1 MAKSNKTILKWAGSK
16 VRIME
21 QLRPH
26 LPKAKRLV
34 EPFAGSC
41 AVMMNTDYEQYLIAD
56 ANIDLI
62 RLYKQVKADDF
73 GFVPSL
79 IDFFIQGNN
88 ETLFYQRRE
97 IFNRRDKESDAQ
109 LFESIEDYNKAV
121 ERNKAGLFLYLNRH
135 CYNGLCRYNSK
146 GNFNVPFGKYKKPYF
161 PENEI
166 IAFHHKAYRAEIVN
180 LEWQD
185 TLSLVE
191 YSDGIYC
198 DPPYMGGRDS
208 FTQYHTAGFTDADH
222 EALAIALKDIN
233 DSQGN
238 PITVSNSP
246 QAKTLY
252 ADLGF
257 TIHEIEAPRTIAANG
272 NRKLAIEII
281 AVLEGIK

>member
-1 MAKSNKTILKWAGSK
+1 MANKTILKWAGSK
-16 VRIME
+16 VRIMD

-56 ANIDLI
+56 VNQDLI
-62 RLYKQVKADDF
+62 DMYLVIARDPDTIYSI
-73 GFVPSL
+73 GFEKL
-79 IDFFIQGNN
+79 ILSVQNDSKTYYG
-88 ETLFYQRRE
+88 TRDA
-97 IFNRRDKESDAQ
+97 FNKRHKSKCDQAW
-109 LFESIEDYNKAV
+109 F
-121 ERNKAGLFLYLNRH
+121 FLYLNRL
-135 CYNGLCRYNSK
+135 CYNGLCRYNKK
-146 GNFNVPFGKYKKPYF
+146 GEFNVPYGKYKNPYF
-161 PENEI
+161 PEKEI
-166 IAFHHKAYRAEIVN
+166 ISFIDRAKNADIVC

-208 FTQYHTAGFTDADH
+208 FTQYHTAGFTDAEH

-233 DSQGN
+233 DNQGN

-246 QAKTLY
+246 QAKILY

-257 TIHEIEAPRTIAANG
+257 TIHEIEAPRTIAASG
-272 NRKLAIEII
+272 CRKPAKEII
-281 AVLEGIK
+281 AVLEGVK

>member
-79 IDFFIQGNN
+79 IDFFIQGND

-97 IFNRRDKESDAQ
+97 IFNRRDKEADAQ

-166 IAFHHKAYRAEIVN
+166 IAFYHKAYRAEIVN

-191 YSDGIYC
+191 DNDGVYC
-198 DPPYMGGRDS
+198 DPPYMGNNFS
-208 FTQYHTAGFTDADH
+208 QYHTAGFTDADH

-233 DSQGN
+233 DIQGN

-246 QAKTLY
+246 EAKALY

-257 TIHEIEAPRTIAANG
+257 TIHEIEAPRTIAGNG
-272 NRKLAIEII
+272 KRTPAKEII
-281 AVLEGIK
+281 AVLEAVK

>member
-56 ANIDLI
+56 ANPDLI
-62 RLYKQVKADDF
+62 GLYHCISD
-73 GFVPSL
+73 P
-79 IDFFIQGNN
+79 IEDFFESLSFCWERFNK
-88 ETLFYQRRE
+88 RE
-97 IFNRRDKESDAQ
+97 IYNSVRDRFNCDSNQ
-109 LFESIEDYNKAV
+109 HVYNRA
-121 ERNKAGLFLYLNRH
+121 ADFLILNRH
-135 CYNGLCRYNSK
+135 CYNGLCRYNQK
-146 GNFNVPFGKYKKPYF
+146 GGFNVPFGKYKKPYF
-161 PENEI
+161 PEKEI
-166 IAFHHKAYRAEIVN
+166 IAFEKKAQLADIVC

-191 YSDGIYC
+191 DNDGVYC
-198 DPPYMGGRDS
+198 DPPYMGNN

-233 DSQGN
+233 DIQGN

-246 QAKTLY
+246 EAKALY

-257 TIHEIEAPRTIAANG
+257 TIHEIEAPRTIAGNG
-272 NRKLAIEII
+272 KRMPAKEII
-281 AVLEGIK
+281 AVLAGVN

>member
-16 VRIME
+16 VRIMD

-56 ANIDLI
+56 ANPDLI
-62 RLYKQVKADDF
+62 NLY
-73 GFVPSL
+73 
-79 IDFFIQGNN
+79 
-88 ETLFYQRRE
+88 ETLTILPESMLIEALPLFRRNNSADYYLARSE
-97 IFNRRDKESDAQ
+97 FNDSKQALSRLRQAS
-109 LFESIEDYNKAV
+109 
-121 ERNKAGLFLYLNRH
+121 LFLYLNRH
-135 CYNGLCRYNSK
+135 CFNGLCRYNQQGK
-146 GNFNVPFGKYKKPYF
+146 FNVPFGQYKAPYF
-161 PENEI
+161 PKNEI
-166 IAFHHKAYRAEIVN
+166 DSFCDKAYLTKTRILN

-185 TLSLVE
+185 TLSLVDF
-191 YSDGIYC
+191 SDGVYC
-198 DPPYMGGRDS
+198 DPPYMGGHDS

-233 DSQGN
+233 DIQGN

-246 QAKTLY
+246 EAKELY

-257 TIHEIEAPRTIAANG
+257 TIHEIEAPRSIAGKGKRTPA
-272 NRKLAIEII
+272 KEII
-281 AVLEGIK
+281 AVLAGIN